1 MKESDKEVRIWRSL
15 VGAGL
20 RKMRKK
26 QNKIWRG
33 VNNYGERLNIKVIWV
48 VKGKWALQEIWD
60 DTPDSRVVWR
70 EKYSEKLRK

>member
-26 QNKIWRG
+26 KLDF
-33 VNNYGERLNIKVIWV
+33 ERIRF
-48 VKGKWALQEIWD
+48 E
-60 DTPDSRVVWR
+60 
-70 EKYSEKLRK
+70 EE